1 MKNLLWI
8 LIIVLI
14 GWGSTKFAAY
24 YNEVKRKSEGPTP
37 EEIAAKS
44 RELPA
49 LSPQME
55 SSLQQ
60 AKAGGAAAFKAWL
73 DRYAN
78 SIQDP
83 KRADIELDYVQML
96 ARSDPAGAR
105 RLFAT
110 IRPRIP
116 ADSIIIDRV
125 KKLEKIYQ

>member
-14 GWGSTKFAAY
+14 GYGSTKFAAY
-24 YNEVKRKSEGPTP
+24 YNEVQRKTQGPTP

-44 RELPA
+44 REIPP
-49 LSPQME
+49 LSPQLE

-60 AKAGGAAAFKAWL
+60 AKAGGAATFKAWL

-83 KRADIELDYVQML
+83 KRADVELDYVQML
-96 ARSDPAGAR
+96 ARSDPAGAK
-105 RLFAT
+105 RLFAI

-116 ADSIIIDRV
+116 ADSILIERV
-125 KKLEKIYQ
+125 KKLEKVYQ